1 MKPKVKY
8 NIFIYLVTSL
18 LVSSC
23 YGLGTL
29 DLSELNSVQYNVQ
42 ILDTPVSETEIPMKL
57 ESETPAPPTMTMVNK
72 EGQKYR
78 CYLPLVPET
87 DEKED
92 KTVEEAVPDIA
103 KLLSPL
109 EDGICMYKTKD
120 WWTYEVCYKG
130 SVRQYHVENDKP
142 VGDIMV
148 LGIHDADKDNF
159 EKSNSTYL
167 PQWYTNGT
175 KCDLTGKPR
184 QTELR
189 FVCNEAAVQDFIG
202 DIFEPQSCE
211 YTIVLHT
218 SKLCSVPWLRPV
230 AEPTP
235 LPITCKPLLTN
246 EQMEK
251 YNKYLEKKKLADALA
266 LKQKEAKKAEEMA
279 KKSTGI
285 SSLGDGVH
293 SLDGLLSSMGD
304 SMAENLVSEI
314 SSLLDKAMAGENA
327 GGIKVIDLR
336 KDNEEGAKD
345 VVKSESVD
353 EKPVIETKASEGWDL
368 VHHKHT
374 PPSDPVLRELI
385 QERNLLWR
393 RIHEHKKLVK
403 KYTSQL
409 HDSVTFL
416 KSEQEASETLPAI
429 DDHSDLKAQIHS
441 IETAL
446 SMHKRIV
453 ADLEVESKDLAHKI
467 VAQQAKLSKRNT
479 MHEEITWLLRLD
491 QIEDLM
497 KNVENVFMV
506 LLDISADYMKVT
518 NELPATIDDYF
529 KVSKKIVGD
538 KIPSSR
544 MKKLQTYLT
553 LYQELLP
560 SREEVLI
567 HIADQAEMPEDK
579 VELPKEDLVKAA
591 KFKDLVKDD
600 VRDQFQDIL
609 KEVSEELE
617 IPDGDVD
624 KDEAM
629 AAMTDTLDKLMDKLA
644 GAGEKIDKVQQTVNN
659 LKKISNDKEA
669 TDEMLSLKRDNKKS
683 VKKDLSRLEED
694 ETEGDDIDEDYDD
707 ADDLNDDGEEDG
719 LDEAYEN
726 AVENLKEV
734 EADVSRL
741 EKEMREKRVE
751 LDNVKVSVTSLAGI
765 QSDEDTEKVV
775 KKLEETL
782 KDKLSKL
789 GLETGGRPIEV
800 KLITTQ
806 IPEGLGE
813 GAEGDDAQVQGMF
826 FNMMTGNIQGYE
838 DITSQRQI
846 ESNYKFSWDESS
858 IDDIEKKISEFESG
872 TNNENLET
880 NDNQVLDDLYHGGD
894 QRQRPSSLHSKI
906 DSESDNQANSDEKSD
921 DYELLDVKDEL

>member
-1 MKPKVKY
+1 M
-8 NIFIYLVTSL
+8 
-18 LVSSC
+18 
-23 YGLGTL
+23 
-29 DLSELNSVQYNVQ
+29 
-42 ILDTPVSETEIPMKL
+42 
-57 ESETPAPPTMTMVNK
+57 
-72 EGQKYR
+72 
-78 CYLPLVPET
+78 
-87 DEKED
+87 
-92 KTVEEAVPDIA
+92 
-103 KLLSPL
+103 
-109 EDGICMYKTKD
+109 
-120 WWTYEVCYKG
+120 
-130 SVRQYHVENDKP
+130 
-142 VGDIMV
+142 
-148 LGIHDADKDNF
+148 
-159 EKSNSTYL
+159 
-167 PQWYTNGT
+167 
-175 KCDLTGKPR
+175 
-184 QTELR
+184 R

-429 DDHSDLKAQIHS
+429 DDHADLKAQIHS

-497 KNVENVFMV
+497 KIN
-506 LLDISADYMKVT
+506 
-518 NELPATIDDYF
+518 
-529 KVSKKIVGD
+529 
-538 KIPSSR
+538 
-544 MKKLQTYLT
+544 
-553 LYQELLP
+553 
-560 SREEVLI
+560 
-567 HIADQAEMPEDK
+567 
-579 VELPKEDLVKAA
+579 
-591 KFKDLVKDD
+591 
-600 VRDQFQDIL
+600 
-609 KEVSEELE
+609 
-617 IPDGDVD
+617 
-624 KDEAM
+624 
-629 AAMTDTLDKLMDKLA
+629 
-644 GAGEKIDKVQQTVNN
+644 
-659 LKKISNDKEA
+659 
-669 TDEMLSLKRDNKKS
+669 
-683 VKKDLSRLEED
+683 
-694 ETEGDDIDEDYDD
+694 
-707 ADDLNDDGEEDG
+707 
-719 LDEAYEN
+719 
-726 AVENLKEV
+726 
-734 EADVSRL
+734 
-741 EKEMREKRVE
+741 
-751 LDNVKVSVTSLAGI
+751 
-765 QSDEDTEKVV
+765 
-775 KKLEETL
+775 
-782 KDKLSKL
+782 
-789 GLETGGRPIEV
+789 
-800 KLITTQ
+800 
-806 IPEGLGE
+806 
-813 GAEGDDAQVQGMF
+813 
-826 FNMMTGNIQGYE
+826 
-838 DITSQRQI
+838 
-846 ESNYKFSWDESS
+846 
-858 IDDIEKKISEFESG
+858 
-872 TNNENLET
+872 
-880 NDNQVLDDLYHGGD
+880 
-894 QRQRPSSLHSKI
+894 
-906 DSESDNQANSDEKSD
+906 
-921 DYELLDVKDEL
+921 